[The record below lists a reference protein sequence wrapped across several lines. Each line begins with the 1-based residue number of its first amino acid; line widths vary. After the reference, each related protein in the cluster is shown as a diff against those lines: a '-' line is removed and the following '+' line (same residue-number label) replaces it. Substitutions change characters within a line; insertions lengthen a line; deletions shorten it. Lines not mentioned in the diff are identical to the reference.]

1 MGDSSPRVTGAY
13 GRMQTDRNEYDEE
26 DEEELS
32 AEEAAAIPASRWD
45 AIRPDHKQHAAGGR
59 KVAWLMAFEKLCGR
73 MRSTG
78 GGFVYKLE
86 DAQGE
91 ISHVFFPLLTE

>member
-1 MGDSSPRVTGAY
+1 MRSRPRRQRQYLDFGP
-13 GRMQTDRNEYDEE
+13 QQP
-26 DEEELS
+26 LS